1 MDYNKGVR
9 AISQN
14 AKAFRDRYRSP
25 FGQMILRL
33 DDEAYLMSRENL
45 KLSKV
50 TENDVKEYDINTGDI
65 GAILR
70 ALPDVNAIVFAV
82 TEEMTVCSSK
92 GEALKP
98 ALDDFAMLI
107 GTDAPVLEN
116 ATAKNIAK
124 ALQNRGGC
132 LIKGSGA
139 FGVGSNLPEAVAA
152 VQIIQKACEVEVLG
166 SSIGEIHY
174 LDPAVSAKLRANF
187 ENSYS
192 IANKEEFVNY
202 IGHNETEFD
211 LRNALIEA
219 GKQMADDSLVHG
231 CWGNL
236 SVRLNDEEMLIS
248 PSGMDYF
255 DIRIEDIVRTSIETL
270 EYGDQRKPSTE
281 SQLHAWM
288 YKFLPDCG
296 AIIHTHSNALCVL
309 SALHAGFKIEDEN
322 LQKLIGDV
330 LVSEYAPSGS
340 TDLAKNALRSML
352 NTHAIIQP
360 NHGALFYGPS
370 LDVVLAIANAVEAR
384 AANLIGYKKVAVE
397 EEE

>member
-1 MDYNKGVR
+1 
-9 AISQN
+9 
-14 AKAFRDRYRSP
+14 
-25 FGQMILRL
+25 
-33 DDEAYLMSRENL
+33 
-45 KLSKV
+45 
-50 TENDVKEYDINTGDI
+50 
-65 GAILR
+65 
-70 ALPDVNAIVFAV
+70 
-82 TEEMTVCSSK
+82 
-92 GEALKP
+92 
-98 ALDDFAMLI
+98 
-107 GTDAPVLEN
+107 
-116 ATAKNIAK
+116 
-124 ALQNRGGC
+124 
-132 LIKGSGA
+132 
-139 FGVGSNLPEAVAA
+139 
-152 VQIIQKACEVEVLG
+152 
-166 SSIGEIHY
+166 
-174 LDPAVSAKLRANF
+174 
-187 ENSYS
+187 
-192 IANKEEFVNY
+192 
-202 IGHNETEFD
+202 
-211 LRNALIEA
+211 
-219 GKQMADDSLVHG
+219 MADDSLVHG